1 MAECCDPIEIL
12 TNCADKCNQLVDAC
26 CVINEDNLPCII
38 PDVTITA
45 VNVTNG
51 SSTITAA
58 SVSDVLPNPFYGVI
72 TVTSTTPGLFE
83 AGTTVDSISIDTV
96 HLSKPAIGTNASATV
111 IFTFTEQ
118 RQCDINAAVD
128 EAICA
133 INTGTVPCYSYTAIT
148 GFLNEWT
155 SPGNDAG
162 ISNNLFCTVRMKG
175 SVTLSEVDTLVND
188 CNTPFVS
195 QVFTIPPALRP
206 AAGVTVVLSV
216 TVAVTTVPTS
226 ETHYYPG
233 ILRIFD
239 VNPVPPSTLE
249 LTFYIDACTD
259 TTAPNTIYFS
269 LDGLSYNL

>member
-1 MAECCDPIEIL
+1 MADCCDPIEIP
-12 TNCADKCNQLVDAC
+12 TNCADKCNQLVNAC

-58 SVSDVLPNPFYGVI
+58 SVSEVLPNPFYGVI
-72 TVTSTTPGLFE
+72 TVTSSTPGLFE
-83 AGTTVDSISIDTV
+83 AGTTVDSISTDTV

-111 IFTFTEQ
+111 VFTFTEQ

-133 INTGTVPCYSYTAIT
+133 INAGTVPCYSYTPIT
-148 GFLNEWT
+148 TFLNEWS
-155 SPGNDAG
+155 SPGNDAAL
-162 ISNNLFCTVRMKG
+162 SNNLFCTVRMKG
-175 SVTLSEVDTLVND
+175 SVTLLSEVGGLVDD

-195 QVFTIPPALRP
+195 QVFTIPLALRP

-216 TVAVTTVPTS
+216 TVSVTSITG
-226 ETHYYPG
+226 THYYPG

-259 TTAPNTIYFS
+259 TTADNTIYFS